1 MGMLEVMEK
10 YNALLK
16 GHFILTSGLHS
27 DRYLQCA
34 LLLQHPEQAAEAGKM
49 IAALFSDVQVDTVV
63 GPALGGIIIA
73 HEVGRALGKRV
84 LFAERQEGK
93 MTLRRGFSLATGERV
108 LIVEDVITT
117 GGSAKEVEEL
127 VTALGGNV
135 VGVGS
140 IIDRGGG
147 KAQFNAPFRAIERM
161 TVAAYRPEDCPL
173 CKQGVPAYKPGSRG
187 GK

>member
-10 YNALLK
+10 HNALLK

-34 LLLQHPEQAAEAGKM
+34 LLLQHPAQAEEAGRK
-49 IAALFSDVQVDTVV
+49 IAALFSDAQVDTVI

-73 HEVGRALGKRV
+73 HEVGRALGARV
-84 LFAERQEGK
+84 LFAERENGK
-93 MTLRRGFSLATGERV
+93 MTLRRGFSLARGERV
-108 LIVEDVITT
+108 LVVEDVITT
-117 GGSAKEVEEL
+117 GGSAKEVEDL
-127 VTALGGNV
+127 ATALGATV
-135 VGVGS
+135 VGIGS

-147 KAQFNAPFRAIERM
+147 TAAFAAPFRAIERLN
-161 TVAAYRPEDCPL
+161 VEAHKPEDCPM
-173 CKQGVPAYKPGSRG
+173 CRQGIPAHKPGSRG